1 MTKLKTKIEPDEK
14 VYKISQSM
22 CKFNEL
28 LNMTTKDLDSNLNKI
43 EQLQEAH
50 LNFVNFVKT
59 VNLYE
64 SYKWINI
71 KYDYNFIKN
80 KINKDKK
87 IIHVITKF
95 FGSIT
100 NYYTLIEIHNINIKI
115 NDISCKIELMI
126 YKFNKLQI
134 LHNQVHNKSKY
145 MIRNNSVIKINNFNN
160 INKHLLLKIYE
171 NYNSIKIVN
180 IKIKNLK
187 NIKKYLGREIF
198 SIQSN
203 LVK

>member
-1 MTKLKTKIEPDEK
+1 MTKIKPKIDPDEK
-14 VYKISQSM
+14 VYKISQSI

-28 LNMTTKDLDSNLNKI
+28 VNMTPKQIDSNLNKI

-50 LNFVNFVKT
+50 LDFINFVKII
-59 VNLYE
+59 NLYE
-64 SYKWINI
+64 SYRWTNI
-71 KYDYNFIKN
+71 KYDYNFIKS

-134 LHNQVHNKSKY
+134 LHKQIYNKSKY
-145 MIRNNSVIKINNFNN
+145 MIRNDSIIKINIFNN
-160 INKHLLLKIYE
+160 INKPLLLKIYE
-171 NYNSIKIVN
+171 NYNSIKILN
-180 IKIKNLK
+180 SKFKNLR
-187 NIKKYLGREIF
+187 NVKKKLACEIF
-198 SIQSN
+198 SIQSYI
-203 LVK
+203 